1 MTAKQTAL
9 PFRSDTMLGVCQAL
23 GEDFGF
29 HPNIL
34 RIAFASVLLWNP
46 PVVIGTYLG
55 LGLLVAVSRFAFPK
69 TVATAAPQAKV
80 ETANADVELPLAA

>member
-34 RIAFASVLLWNP
+34 RIAFASASPFLKMISASASPCWR
-46 PVVIGTYLG
+46 I
-55 LGLLVAVSRFAFPK
+55 
-69 TVATAAPQAKV
+69 AAA
-80 ETANADVELPLAA
+80 